1 MQKVDVERWNAIAK
15 ETVASL
21 QGRVIKRL
29 RLRGPTHG
37 VSNEQCEEFARQHF
51 RCTTKTDVA
60 IVSFEKIKF
69 VMSKSD
75 DRAMD
80 TTEKSCH
87 DLVRDGDN
95 HEFEMT
101 IRQSRRRETQQ
112 ESFDDWHEESA
123 RLQPHTHLTHSNARE
138 PKGMWCILAKCWLVW
153 N

>member
-21 QGRVIKRL
+21 QGPVFKRP
-29 RLRGPTHG
+29 RPRGPNHG
-37 VSNEQCEEFARQHF
+37 VSNEKGEEFARQHF
-51 RCTTKTDVA
+51 GCTTKTDVA

-80 TTEKSCH
+80 TTEKICH

-101 IRQSRRRETQQ
+101 IRQLRNRET
-112 ESFDDWHEESA
+112 
-123 RLQPHTHLTHSNARE
+123 
-138 PKGMWCILAKCWLVW
+138 
-153 N
+153 